1 MVSCTIF
8 GLSANIAARMLAEKT
23 CADKISEKKKL
34 TYRRPGL
41 LACATQE
48 WKVMEIWHSKS

>member
-1 MVSCTIF
+1 MLRFSE
-8 GLSANIAARMLAEKT
+8 NIAARMVAEKT
-23 CADKISEKKKL
+23 RADNISEIKEL